1 MLPNHDTI
9 EKMILHWHGQAD
21 QAYVPATQMR
31 VERRFSELNF
41 SPPGMPPNMV
51 LFIRSLR
58 SLQPLSSLD
67 FIPQHWEADI
77 RQQVTDYYRQALH
90 PVNRLI
96 PPTAESVIFTDYAEV
111 LAALTPAVIAGR
123 WWNEWPWLEIIPMMQ
138 PGAAL
143 STAWIKYVQYLPAAF
158 SLLTPSQIQAS
169 VHLLTPAAINRVIQ
183 ELRSTFNLPQITP
196 STAQAD
202 ASSLESTGTQSSDQ
216 TALEPPWTN
225 WLPPSL
231 SSSTMSPQENYLVG
245 LVIGLH
251 RAPAYVRSQLFTT
264 QTARWLSTQPNH
276 QPTEQPRR
284 VIITTRFG
292 DEESTPTP
300 STQSVVAA
308 GEALSEKRTEV
319 SKADLTAKADIA
331 SDEPAI
337 ISEESALALPDE
349 TIHSPVIQDGQ
360 WTYYGGILYLINLLG
375 WLGMPQ
381 DWGDDITQHVS
392 SWGLVDLL
400 ARALLPDDSLNPN
413 DAIWSI
419 LAELDHRDPNAL
431 IAPDFPQQSG
441 FRLPANMIR
450 RFDSTQPHWRAVV
463 VENRLRLLDDTHLYL
478 IAEQPLGGREPLT
491 VIEDILTEYAG
502 QGIQAVY
509 SFGDDYPDETL
520 SPFAAQICN
529 PALQRWLQQTIGFVR
544 YWLRSIADIE
554 PQEMLQVLGRIL
566 TTFTHVDLY
575 MSMES
580 IDIRVRKVGLDLN
593 PGWMPDFGYIILFH
607 FEE

>member
-51 LFIRSLR
+51 LFIRSIR
-58 SLQPLSSLD
+58 SLQPLSGLD
-67 FIPQHWEADI
+67 FIPQHWEIDI
-77 RQQVTDYYRQALH
+77 RQQTTDYYRQALH

-138 PGAAL
+138 PSAAL
-143 STAWIKYVQYLPAAF
+143 STAWVKYIQYLPAAF
-158 SLLTPSQIQAS
+158 RLLTPSQIQAA
-169 VHLLTPAAINRVIQ
+169 VQLLTPSAINRVIQ
-183 ELRSTFNLPQITP
+183 ALRSTFNLPEIIP
-196 STAQAD
+196 SAAQAD
-202 ASSLESTGTQSSDQ
+202 ASSAESTGAPFTDQ
-216 TALEPPWTN
+216 TSIEPPWTN

-231 SSSTMSPQENYLVG
+231 PSDVLPQEHYLVG
-245 LVIGLH
+245 LVISLH
-251 RAPAYVRSQLFTT
+251 YAPAYVRSQSFTT
-264 QTARWLSTQPNH
+264 QTARWLSAQPNH

-292 DEESTPTP
+292 DEASTPTP
-300 STQSVVAA
+300 STQSTVTT
-308 GEALSEKRTEV
+308 GEILSEERTEV
-319 SKADLTAKADIA
+319 SKPDLTAKADIA
-331 SDEPAI
+331 PDEPAI
-337 ISEESALALPDE
+337 ISAESALAPLPDE
-349 TIHSPVIQDGQ
+349 TIPFPVIRDGQ

-381 DWGDDITQHVS
+381 GWGEDLTRHVS

-400 ARALLPDDSLNPN
+400 ARGLLPDDSLNPN

-431 IAPDFPQQSG
+431 IAPDFPLQTS

-450 RFDSTQPHWRAVV
+450 RFASTQPHWRAVI
-463 VENRLRLLDDTHLYL
+463 VENRLRLIDQTHLYL
-478 IAEQPLGGREPLT
+478 IAEQPLDGREPST
-491 VIEDILTEYAG
+491 VVENILAEYAG
-502 QGIQAVY
+502 QGIQATY
-509 SFGDDYPDETL
+509 NFGDDYPDETL
-520 SPFAAQICN
+520 SPFAVQICN
-529 PALQRWLQQTIGFVR
+529 PALQRWLRQTIGFVR

-554 PQEMLQVLGRIL
+554 PPEMLQVLGRIL

-607 FEE
+607 FEA

>member
-58 SLQPLSSLD
+58 SLQPLDGLD

-138 PGAAL
+138 PSAAL
-143 STAWIKYVQYLPAAF
+143 STAWIKYIQYLPSAF
-158 SLLTPSQIQAS
+158 SLLTPSQIQAA
-169 VHLLTPAAINRVIQ
+169 VHLLTPSAINRVIQ
-183 ELRSTFNLPQITP
+183 ELCSTFNLPEITP
-196 STAQAD
+196 SATQTD
-202 ASSLESTGTQSSDQ
+202 ISSAESTDTRSSDQ
-216 TALEPPWTN
+216 ASIEPPWTN
-225 WLPPSL
+225 WLPPLL
-231 SSSTMSPQENYLVG
+231 SSSTMSSQEYYLVG
-245 LVIGLH
+245 LVISLH
-251 RAPAYVRSQLFTT
+251 RAPAYVRSQSFTT
-264 QTARWLSTQPNH
+264 QTSRWLSIQPNN
-276 QPTEQPRR
+276 QPTEQSRR

-292 DEESTPTP
+292 DEASTSTP
-300 STQSVVAA
+300 STQSTAA
-308 GEALSEKRTEV
+308 TVEPVSEEREA
-319 SKADLTAKADIA
+319 SKPDLTANVDITP
-331 SDEPAI
+331 DEPVI
-337 ISEESALALPDE
+337 ISEESALAPLTDE
-349 TIHSPVIQDGQ
+349 TISLPVIGDGQ
-360 WTYYGGILYLINLLG
+360 WTYYGGILYLINLLS

-381 DWGDDITQHVS
+381 DWGDDITRYVS

-400 ARALLPDDSLNPN
+400 ARALLPDNSLNSN

-419 LAELDHRDPNAL
+419 LAELDHRDTSAL
-431 IAPDFPQQSG
+431 IAPDFPQQST

-450 RFDSTQPHWRAVV
+450 RFASTQPHWRAVI

-478 IAEQPLGGREPLT
+478 IAEQRLDGHEAST
-491 VIEDILTEYAG
+491 VIEDILAEYLG
-502 QGIQAVY
+502 QGIKATY
-509 SFGDDYPDETL
+509 NFGDDYPDETL

-529 PALQRWLQQTIGFVR
+529 PALQRWLQQIIGFVR
-544 YWLRSIADIE
+544 YWLRSIAHIE